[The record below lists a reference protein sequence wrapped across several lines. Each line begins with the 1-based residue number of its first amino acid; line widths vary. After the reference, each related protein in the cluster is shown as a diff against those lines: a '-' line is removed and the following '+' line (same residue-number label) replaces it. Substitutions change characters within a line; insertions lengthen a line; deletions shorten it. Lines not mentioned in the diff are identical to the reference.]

1 MVAREGTDLKLGETG
16 EQERKPLLLQLNAG
30 AKSANGMPYVAVRLR
45 LSDGKTTGVPGLEN
59 LGNGIFRWL
68 PPLQKLVDLIKQA
81 AFAIKA
87 VGSAA

>member
-1 MVAREGTDLKLGETG
+1 
-16 EQERKPLLLQLNAG
+16 
-30 AKSANGMPYVAVRLR
+30 MPYVAVRLR
-45 LSDGKTTGVPGLEN
+45 LSDGKTLGVPGLEN